1 MNDDDIL
8 NFANI
13 LKTVDYN
20 PRLDSNSTRSKYIK
34 IIYKIVL
41 MKF

>member
-8 NFANI
+8 NFGNI

-20 PRLDSNSTRSKYIK
+20 PRQDSYSTRSKYIK
-34 IIYKIVL
+34 NDLQNRVE
-41 MKF
+41 KF